1 MLTSSQKVFDVL
13 EFLCANGPH
22 KALEVSKALSLQK
35 SSVHRFLNSLIE
47 FGYVRKDDQTGLFS
61 VTLKVVQL
69 GAMVSSKIDMVET
82 GRSYMRE
89 LVATFDQATVSFAT
103 FMDKQVLVLRR
114 EYPRNCVTRIDL
126 SQQLPAYCTGLG
138 KALLST
144 KSEEEIDEYIATVP
158 RTAYTLHT
166 LTDGA
171 RLKQD
176 LLAAKEKGYAE
187 DISEISDS
195 LHCVAVPILT
205 PHGGLWAISL
215 SGHCSVIREYGVEN
229 IVKHLKKPFAL
240 ALGGGQRRVK
250 EAVSRGVYKI
260 VGCIAVPAAIH
271 VQPVADEV
279 VPFVAFV
286 RGGAALRGHKAVGA
300 AAEQPQDV
308 VGERNELARPHAA
321 AVQVG
326 LIVLQKGKLPVAAA
340 VVFCTK
346 ASVAALCQRL

>member
-166 LTDGA
+166 LTDGE

-176 LLAAKEKGYAE
+176 LLAAKEKG
-187 DISEISDS
+187 
-195 LHCVAVPILT
+195 C
-205 PHGGLWAISL
+205 G
-215 SGHCSVIREYGVEN
+215 
-229 IVKHLKKPFAL
+229 
-240 ALGGGQRRVK
+240 
-250 EAVSRGVYKI
+250 
-260 VGCIAVPAAIH
+260 
-271 VQPVADEV
+271 
-279 VPFVAFV
+279 
-286 RGGAALRGHKAVGA
+286 
-300 AAEQPQDV
+300 
-308 VGERNELARPHAA
+308 
-321 AVQVG
+321 
-326 LIVLQKGKLPVAAA
+326 
-340 VVFCTK
+340 
-346 ASVAALCQRL
+346 

>member
-138 KALLST
+138 KALL
-144 KSEEEIDEYIATVP
+144 ATVP

-229 IVKHLKKPFAL
+229 IVKHLKK
-240 ALGGGQRRVK
+240 
-250 EAVSRGVYKI
+250 AVWDMTSGYS
-260 VGCIAVPAAIH
+260 AA
-271 VQPVADEV
+271 PVA
-279 VPFVAFV
+279 
-286 RGGAALRGHKAVGA
+286 
-300 AAEQPQDV
+300 
-308 VGERNELARPHAA
+308 
-321 AVQVG
+321 
-326 LIVLQKGKLPVAAA
+326 
-340 VVFCTK
+340 
-346 ASVAALCQRL
+346 